1 MGQVSDA
8 QASHLREPVP
18 DAETANR
25 VELAEPDRLPPLTVV
40 AGPCRSGTTDLLRA
54 AAVTGHPAYFQPL
67 KSLIRNAMAG
77 EEARFELRTVGL
89 HEASG
94 VLESLETYG
103 PTGVVVIDEFQA

>member
-1 MGQVSDA
+1 
-8 QASHLREPVP
+8 
-18 DAETANR
+18 
-25 VELAEPDRLPPLTVV
+25 
-40 AGPCRSGTTDLLRA
+40 
-54 AAVTGHPAYFQPL
+54 
-67 KSLIRNAMAG
+67 MAG